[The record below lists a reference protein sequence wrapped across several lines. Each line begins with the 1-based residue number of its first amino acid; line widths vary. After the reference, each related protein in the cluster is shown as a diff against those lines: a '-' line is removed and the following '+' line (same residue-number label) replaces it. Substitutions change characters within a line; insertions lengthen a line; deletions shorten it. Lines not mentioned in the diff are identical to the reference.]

1 MLTSRSSSFQG
12 IPTLV
17 NRHERDYAIILKEVK
32 GKVEQVS
39 GLTTSWDD
47 VPKYTDPSAR

>member
-17 NRHERDYAIILKEVK
+17 NRHERDYVIILKDVK
-32 GKVEQVS
+32 EKVEQVS
-39 GLTTSWDD
+39 GLTTS
-47 VPKYTDPSAR
+47 